1 MLNYIIVIHNTFP
14 QQKLIKTAESRELI
28 AES

>member
-14 QQKLIKTAESRELI
+14 QQKLVRLASLGVGLMIQ
-28 AES
+28 